1 MKLATTISSGT
12 TGKLTTP
19 KWGCAVCDTFF
30 SPFESSKDFSTPRKP
45 RTTKPIAVSAHME
58 IGACNSAFLPQSL
71 FQICRDLFQEEAGQV
86 IYFLWRGVYLL
97 QKGGGRERKE
107 SGWAEVGEGRVCIFA
122 KDWEQS
128 TGHPQGAPL
137 QLEVLAQPSR
147 FRSSLSLRQA
157 IWDGYRSHC
166 NS

>member
-19 KWGCAVCDTFF
+19 RRGCLVCDTFS
-30 SPFESSKDFSTPRKP
+30 SPLESSKDSPTPRKP
-45 RTTKPIAVSAHME
+45 RKTKPIAVSAHME
-58 IGACNSAFLPQSL
+58 IGACSCAFPLQML
-71 FQICRDLFQEEAGQV
+71 CRICRDSFQEESGVV
-86 IYFLWRGVYLL
+86 IYFLWEGVDLL
-97 QKGGGRERKE
+97 QKEGGREREE
-107 SGWAEVGEGRVCIFA
+107 SGWAEVGVGRACTFA
-122 KDWEQS
+122 EDWEKS

-147 FRSSLSLRQA
+147 VRSSLSWRQA

>member
-86 IYFLWRGVYLL
+86 IYFLWRGDCLVSFATC
-97 QKGGGRERKE
+97 GGLRPGTGVLRMRRREQDR
-107 SGWAEVGEGRVCIFA
+107 SFYDLAEGRRAHSGHGGDSCGASQVSRCVC
-122 KDWEQS
+122 
-128 TGHPQGAPL
+128 
-137 QLEVLAQPSR
+137 
-147 FRSSLSLRQA
+147 
-157 IWDGYRSHC
+157 
-166 NS
+166 